1 MIKTQAVYKG
11 NLILDVLYSQ
21 GTKWKLK
28 NQSIDQIYIL
38 FNIHIM
44 CPTALT
50 LFTHDAILR
59 FHEGI
64 RQNSQV

>member
-21 GTKWKLK
+21 GTKWKLE
-28 NQSIDQIYIL
+28 NQSIDQISIL

-44 CPTALT
+44 HPTALVV
-50 LFTHDAILR
+50 FTHDAIVS

-64 RQNSQV
+64 RQNSQE